1 MTNLAQVLADTAG
14 RVPGHVAI
22 SFEGRAITYVELETW
37 ARRVATEL
45 VSAGVVPG
53 DRVALWLGN
62 HPAFAAAMYGA
73 WRCGAVVVPVHAM
86 LTPVEARHILRDS
99 EAKVVLSGP
108 AQLAAAEALGAEL
121 PTLERVFGTGGPI
134 DGSAAPSSD
143 ALPIVDVG
151 EDDLALI
158 PYTSGTSGLPKGAML
173 THGNLRANLE
183 QMSRTPIAIGP
194 DDAVLCVLPLF
205 HIFGLNVVLNLSV
218 NAGAKVVLL
227 ERFDPQAS
235 LDAIR
240 AEGVTVVAG
249 APGVYVAWLGVA
261 DAPSDALANVRVA
274 VSGAAPLSKETLS
287 EFRQRFGV
295 TIWEGYGL
303 TETAPAL
310 TFTGI
315 GGVAKPGSI
324 GRPLDDVEIR
334 LVDESG
340 DDVEEGDPGEIVVR
354 GPNVFRGYWN
364 HPEYTDQAFIDGWFR
379 TGDVGVADDDGDL
392 YLVDRRRDLI
402 LVSGFNVY
410 PREVEDVIRRH
421 PNVGD
426 CAVVGD
432 HDNVTGERVRAVV
445 VPDPP
450 GESVT
455 PDQII
460 EFCARSLAH
469 YKLPSQVD
477 IVTEI
482 PRNAAGKV
490 LRRVLRES

>member
-1 MTNLAQVLADTAG
+1 MTNLASALASTAG

-22 SFEGRAITYVELETW
+22 TFEGSVITYVELEAS
-37 ARRVATEL
+37 ARRVAAEL
-45 VSAGVVPG
+45 VSIGVRAG

-86 LTPVEARHILRDS
+86 LTPPEARHILRDS
-99 EAKVVLSGP
+99 GAKVVFSGP
-108 AQLAAAEALGAEL
+108 AQLAAAEALAAEL
-121 PTLERVFGTGGPI
+121 PTLERVFGTGGPL
-134 DGSAAPSSD
+134 DGNAAPSSD
-143 ALPIVDVG
+143 VPPIVEVSD
-151 EDDLALI
+151 DDLALI

-183 QMSRTPIAIGP
+183 QMSRTPIGVGP

-218 NAGAKVVLL
+218 QAGATVVLL
-227 ERFDPQAS
+227 ERFDPQGS

-240 AEGVTVVAG
+240 AQGVTVVAG
-249 APGVYVAWLGVA
+249 APPVYVAWLGLS
-261 DAPSDALANVRVA
+261 DAPSDAFANVRVA
-274 VSGAAPLSKETLS
+274 VSGAAPLAKEVLA
-287 EFRQRFGV
+287 EFRERFGV

-324 GRPLDDVEIR
+324 GRPLDDVEVR
-334 LVDESG
+334 LVDEQG
-340 DDVEEGDPGEIVVR
+340 DDVEAGDPGEIVVR
-354 GPNVFRGYWN
+354 GRNVFGGYWN
-364 HPEYTDQAFIDGWFR
+364 HPEYTQQAFVNGWFR

-392 YLVDRRRDLI
+392 YIVDRRRDLI

-421 PNVGD
+421 PNVGE

-432 HDNVTGERVRAVV
+432 HDESTGERVRAVV

-450 GESVT
+450 GASLTSEE
-455 PDQII
+455 II

-469 YKLPSQVD
+469 YKLPTQVD
-477 IVTEI
+477 IAAEI

-490 LRRVLRES
+490 MRRLLRDS

>member
-1 MTNLAQVLADTAG
+1 MTNLAEVLASTAG

-22 SFEGRAITYVELETW
+22 SFEGSAVTYAELEAW
-37 ARRVATEL
+37 ARRVSADL
-45 VSAGVVPG
+45 VSAGVQPG
-53 DRVALWLGN
+53 DRVAVWLGN
-62 HPAFAAAMYGA
+62 HPAFAAVMYGA

-86 LTPVEARHILRDS
+86 LTAPEARHILRDS
-99 EAKVVLSGP
+99 EAKVVFSGP
-108 AQLAAAEALGAEL
+108 AQLAAAEELAAEL
-121 PTLERVFGTGGPI
+121 PTLERVFGTGGPL
-134 DGSAAPSSD
+134 DPNATQSSETS
-143 ALPIVDVG
+143 PIAEVG
-151 EDDLALI
+151 DDDLALI

-173 THGNLRANLE
+173 THGNLLANLE

-218 NAGAKVVLL
+218 RAGAKVVLL
-227 ERFDPQAS
+227 ERFDPQGS

-240 AEGVTVVAG
+240 AQGVTVVAG
-249 APGVYVAWLGVA
+249 APPVYVAWLGLT
-261 DAPSDALANVRVA
+261 DAPSDAMANVRVA
-274 VSGAAPLSKETLS
+274 VSGAAPLPKEVLAG
-287 EFRQRFGV
+287 FRERFGV

-334 LVDESG
+334 LVDPNG
-340 DDVEEGDPGEIVVR
+340 DDVESGDPGEIIVR
-354 GPNVFRGYWN
+354 GPNVFSGYWN
-364 HPEYTDQAFIDGWFR
+364 NPEHTQASFADGWFR

-392 YLVDRRRDLI
+392 YIVDRRGDLI

-432 HDNVTGERVRAVV
+432 HDDHTGERVRAVV

-450 GESVT
+450 GETVT
-455 PDQII
+455 PEQII

-477 IVTEI
+477 IVAEI

-490 LRRVLRES
+490 LRRVLREP